1 MGLPGA
7 PGAAGA
13 QGPQGSQGPR
23 GGGVTWTDAEGATIP
38 VIGSDFASVTSTTLI
53 VPDQDGVFFRVNA
66 ATGDVTGAIAYASAV
81 FDNATCT
88 GLRYIP
94 AGQRPLTNFSLTVQE
109 SMWAAGTYVVP
120 AGAVPQTFPAFA
132 LNSFGPMGPECS
144 AQGTL
149 DVLPVTALSL
159 PSGPLFA
166 GPATATVN

>member
-1 MGLPGA
+1 LPGA

-38 VIGSDFASVTSTTLI
+38 VIGSDFVNVLLITLI

-66 ATGDVTGAIAYASAV
+66 ATGQVAGAIVHADTM
-81 FDNATCT
+81 FDNAMCT
-88 GLRYIP
+88 GPRYITV
-94 AGQRPLTNFSLTVQE
+94 GQRPPTNFSVFVHDFG
-109 SMWAAGTYVVP
+109 SSGTYVVP

-132 LNSFGPMGPECS
+132 LNTYGMEGPECS

-149 DVLPVTALSL
+149 DVLPVTAVSL